1 MGNFLDLYFPILLS
15 LLFLIFFCFKKF
27 NVEQKYL
34 PIKLFDVIQ
43 FDLPILHV
51 NYIKAFIILLACLP
65 LYYSFSRDY
74 SRFFP
79 KEFSME
85 VFYDKEG
92 ISETLSG
99 FSQEDLENLGIAK
112 DLSIRDSVYF
122 SKLDDEVRK
131 NNIATNFFT
140 RKDCIIHSS
149 GSTSFKVEKA
159 DGFQKY
165 HVYESKGE
173 LQHFLECSQEKQ
185 ICLKSFF
192 EKLPS
197 NSDYITG
204 SFSSIIIIPKFKQTI
219 AEKNRSD
226 GIIFNHILYGL
237 TKIKIFP
244 TISYSNTLYL
254 FEYNGKLYPIG
265 YAVYKE

>member
-1 MGNFLDLYFPILLS
+1 MENIFSLYYPILIS
-15 LLFLIFFCFKKF
+15 AILIIIIYNQKLT
-27 NVEQKYL
+27 EQ
-34 PIKLFDVIQ
+34 IKLPLKFLEVFQI
-43 FDLPILHV
+43 DLPIHSK
-51 NYIKAFIILLACLP
+51 YIKGFFILLAVCFP
-65 LYYSFSRDY
+65 LYCNVTRDY

-92 ISETLSG
+92 INETLDTYSPA
-99 FSQEDLENLGIAK
+99 DLENLGVQK
-112 DLSIRDSVYF
+112 DLSIRDTVYF
-122 SKLDDEVRK
+122 SKLDEEIRK
-131 NNIATNFFT
+131 INIANNFFT
-140 RKDCIIHSS
+140 RKDCIIHST
-149 GSTSFKVEKA
+149 GSTNFKVEKV
-159 DGFQKY
+159 DGLQKY

-185 ICLKSFF
+185 VCLKSFF

-244 TISYSNTLYL
+244 TITYSNTLYL